1 MVEHIHVLKN
11 CPLFKDID
19 NNDLESLLKCL
30 SAVSKSFDKNQFVF
44 MAGEP
49 ASSVGIVLAGTVTVI
64 HEDFWGNRSILT
76 RLGPGEIF
84 AEAFSCAD
92 NDTLP
97 VSVTASEKT
106 QVLLV
111 DCKKII
117 TTCSSTCIFHTSLI
131 KNLLVI
137 MSKKNAQLTRKIE
150 HLSRTTTRE
159 KLLSY
164 LSFQA
169 QQLGKSSFE
178 IPFNRQELADYL
190 SVDRSAMSTEL
201 GKMRDEG
208 LLDFKRNHFKL
219 YSHIEH

>member
-1 MVEHIHVLKN
+1 
-11 CPLFKDID
+11 
-19 NNDLESLLKCL
+19 
-30 SAVSKSFDKNQFVF
+30 
-44 MAGEP
+44 
-49 ASSVGIVLAGTVTVI
+49 
-64 HEDFWGNRSILT
+64 
-76 RLGPGEIF
+76 
-84 AEAFSCAD
+84 
-92 NDTLP
+92 
-97 VSVTASEKT
+97 
-106 QVLLV
+106 
-111 DCKKII
+111 
-117 TTCSSTCIFHTSLI
+117 
-131 KNLLVI
+131 